1 MISFVAYFP
10 VPTMSRD
17 ENVLPAMMSA
27 SLSMSYR
34 VRVTGVSP
42 PGQDWFRL
50 AAADEIYDF
59 DLVARLHNGRIEA
72 VAFHDSE
79 IVFDGHAAGVDVERR
94 QQIFDGQRLGEL
106 VRVAVQGDSQRYRP
120 GSSCDRSLSGA
131 YRVGNLEVKCKRL
144 LKQELRGLRGS
155 STAQIDLQRAPPIR

>member
-27 SLSMSYR
+27 SLSMSDR

-59 DLVARLHNGRIEA
+59 DLVARLHNG
-72 VAFHDSE
+72 
-79 IVFDGHAAGVDVERR
+79 
-94 QQIFDGQRLGEL
+94 
-106 VRVAVQGDSQRYRP
+106 
-120 GSSCDRSLSGA
+120 
-131 YRVGNLEVKCKRL
+131 
-144 LKQELRGLRGS
+144 
-155 STAQIDLQRAPPIR
+155 